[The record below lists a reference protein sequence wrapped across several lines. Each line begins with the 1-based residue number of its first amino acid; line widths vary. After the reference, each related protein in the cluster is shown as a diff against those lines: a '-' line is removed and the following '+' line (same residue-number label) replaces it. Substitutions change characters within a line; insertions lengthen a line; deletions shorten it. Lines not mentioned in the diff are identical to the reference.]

1 MRHRS
6 KKFTLGRE
14 KAQRD
19 SLMRSLAESLVL
31 HGSVRT
37 TKAKARALKTVVEP
51 LVTKAKRGS
60 LQSRRFAMKV
70 LYSDAAVN
78 RLFDVVAPQYQSRA
92 GGYTRILKTGTRA
105 RDAAEMV
112 RIEFV

>member
-19 SLMRSLAESLVL
+19 ALIRNLAESLIL
-31 HGSVRT
+31 HGGIKT
-37 TKAKARALKTVVEP
+37 THAKARALRTFVEP
-51 LVTKAKRGS
+51 LVTKAKRGT
-60 LQSRRFAMKV
+60 LADRRLLLSR
-70 LYSDAAVN
+70 LYTNQAVEKLMADYGP
-78 RLFDVVAPQYQSRA
+78 RYKERA
-92 GGYTRILKTGTRA
+92 GGYTRIIKIGPRFA
-105 RDAAEMV
+105 DAADMV